1 MMDTVFNPNK
11 GERPMDEFK
20 KTKEFKTVFG
30 TVITKYIAEYTEPA
44 HILNGMK
51 ERIHESHYEA
61 TITDGEWN
69 GWRGTGVNRDNAAA
83 DLLKQVAERYAHDL
97 VDIV

>member
-1 MMDTVFNPNK
+1 MSETEFNPNK
-11 GERPMDEFK
+11 GERQMDEFK

>member
-1 MMDTVFNPNK
+1 
-11 GERPMDEFK
+11 
-20 KTKEFKTVFG
+20 
-30 TVITKYIAEYTEPA
+30 
-44 HILNGMK
+44 MK